1 MSHPCEQQTG
11 FTLLELIVALAISS
25 LVAVIGAA
33 AMSSALDFYHRNAYR
48 SAAREDV
55 RAVERAIRYEWATRS
70 KAVRSDGSML
80 EFETL
85 FPVTGRASSASTLAH
100 VRYACETSPNEGIVL
115 THRVS
120 SLPTGVP
127 RIGQRTQPSALEE
140 TRVLATRLQICAFS
154 FLGEK
159 PTAQGKPQPVWLS
172 TWDEKTAAPAL
183 MRLSL
188 SGLRDDMPPVVYQAR
203 TAAGAR

>member
-55 RAVERAIRYEWATRS
+55 RAVERTIRYEWATRS

-85 FPVTGRASSASTLAH
+85 FPVTGRASSGSTLAH

-127 RIGQRTQPSALEE
+127 RIGQR
-140 TRVLATRLQICAFS
+140 
-154 FLGEK
+154 
-159 PTAQGKPQPVWLS
+159 PQPQIG
-172 TWDEKTAAPAL
+172 TAGQGILVMRAYLAGNAL
-183 MRLSL
+183 RSEDHGYRGRL
-188 SGLRDDMPPVVYQAR
+188 RH
-203 TAAGAR
+203 AANP